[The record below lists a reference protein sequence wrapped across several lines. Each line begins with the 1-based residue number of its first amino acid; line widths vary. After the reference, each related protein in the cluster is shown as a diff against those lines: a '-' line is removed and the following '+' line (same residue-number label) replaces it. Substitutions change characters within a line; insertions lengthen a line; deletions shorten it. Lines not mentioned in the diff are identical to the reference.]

1 MSRHRPGLGIAL
13 TLLVALAFASMDTFT
28 RWLGGLLPVLL
39 LLTVRYLTQATLMA
53 GWLALRRRGGFWP
66 RHPRFQIVRGLLLLT
81 TSALTFYGVQRMP
94 VPEFTAIFMLSP
106 VLVTVLAAV
115 WLRER
120 VSPWRWVLV
129 AGGFAGV
136 LIVIRPGSGLFG
148 TAVIFPLAGAAAY
161 AFFQALTSRLSALE
175 DPLTT
180 HFWTGL
186 VGAAALLPL
195 FALSPIDITAT
206 VAGASAGQIGVLLLI
221 ALLGSTGHLVLIYAF
236 GMAPASR
243 LMPFIYV
250 QIAFAALWGWVLFD
264 HWPDAWAWAGMA
276 VISSCGAATV
286 WMNLR
291 AAGAALRDG
300 ASEAALPAA
309 TQSGGT
315 AGKPTG

>member
-1 MSRHRPGLGIAL
+1 MSGQRPGLGIAL

-39 LLTVRYLTQATLMA
+39 LLTVRYLTQAALMT
-53 GWLALRRRGGFWP
+53 GWLALRRRGGFRP
-66 RHPRFQIVRGLLLLT
+66 RHPRFQVVRGLLLLA

-106 VLVTVLAAV
+106 VLVTVLAAL

-148 TAVIFPLAGAAAY
+148 AAVVFPLAGAATY
-161 AFFQALTSRLSALE
+161 AVFQALTSRLSALE

-186 VGAAALLPL
+186 VGAVALLPL
-195 FALSPIDITAT
+195 FLLSPIDLAGTLAAAT
-206 VAGASAGQIGVLLLI
+206 AGQIAVMLLI

-250 QIAFAALWGWVLFD
+250 QIAFAALWGWVLFGR
-264 HWPDAWAWAGMA
+264 WPDAWAWAGMA
-276 VISSCGAATV
+276 VISGCGAATV
-286 WMNLR
+286 WLNLR
-291 AAGAALRDG
+291 AAGAAARESVRNAPAT
-300 ASEAALPAA
+300 ASRPA
-309 TQSGGT
+309 G
-315 AGKPTG
+315 